1 MDVVGTGGAADE
13 EGLAIIVEVPRGAR
27 PSEADV
33 QALAS
38 HVRAT
43 VRAAARVHGLGLQGF
58 SCAWKV
64 PGVRCYTSHVQAM
77 SRGAG

>member
-1 MDVVGTGGAADE
+1 MTYASVGAQIRPGGLAAFPVDVVGTGGAADE

-27 PSEADV
+27 PTEADV

-43 VRAAARVHGLGLQGF
+43 VRVAARVHGLGL
-58 SCAWKV
+58 
-64 PGVRCYTSHVQAM
+64 
-77 SRGAG
+77 